1 MGRKIMGFDLYGE
14 NPIVNKV
21 YPSRYDEILK
31 QYGKDGWLDWNKD
44 IPQEVKD
51 EYYELKDNYETENPG
66 SYFRNNVW
74 WWRPL
79 WNFVCESCD
88 DFLTDKDMGKGDSNS
103 GYKISKTKAIK
114 ISKRLFEELANGN
127 VDNLER
133 QHTLRMAKAQA
144 HNEEVREELDRIT
157 KECKDKFPIHA
168 DKLVPANYPE
178 PYKTQWDETYAK
190 EDWAA
195 SYPFNAENIKNF
207 AEFCQQ
213 SGGFTIC

>member
-1 MGRKIMGFDLYGE
+1 MGFDLYGK

-31 QYGKDGWLDWNKD
+31 QYGKDGWLDWSKD
-44 IPQEVKD
+44 IPQDVKD
-51 EYYELKDNYETENPG
+51 EYYELKDQYSEDNPG
-66 SYFRNNVW
+66 DYFRNNVW

-133 QHTLRMAKAQA
+133 QHTLRMAKAEA
-144 HNEEVREELDRIT
+144 HNKEVREELDRIT

-195 SYPFNAENIKNF
+195 SYPFNAENVKNF

>member
-1 MGRKIMGFDLYGE
+1 MGFDLYGE